1 MSKKPKDSGEITIT
15 SPDAVKELFGIY
27 PATARF
33 IGEAHETGTRTINGM
48 ETPVEQT
55 VREFEVMYAG
65 EVPDICPK

>member
-33 IGEAHETGTRTINGM
+33 IGEAHETGTRKGT
-48 ETPVEQT
+48 TT
-55 VREFEVMYAG
+55 VQS
-65 EVPDICPK
+65 